1 MSGSGKA
8 AGRAATPAKEMTTP
22 HASPAVSLREYVEAE
37 IRAVRAEM
45 QAKLDAAER
54 LNVERYGRLC
64 DGQRAA
70 ERANEIALQA
80 ADKANTKSEENQR
93 HINLTQNEFRGTLSD
108 QAAQLMPRKEAEQGD
123 QQNAEKIAA
132 LTDRMN
138 RGEGRSS
145 GYAGLWALIVG
156 GIGVAAVIF
165 GVVWAVAHGGG
176 K

>member
-1 MSGSGKA
+1 
-8 AGRAATPAKEMTTP
+8 
-22 HASPAVSLREYVEAE
+22 VEAE

-64 DGQRAA
+64 DGQRAQ
-70 ERANEIALQA
+70 ERANAIALAA
-80 ADKANTKSEENQR
+80 ADKANSKSEENQR
-93 HINLTQNEFRGTLSD
+93 HINLTQNEFRGTLTD

-138 RGEGRSS
+138 RGEGKSS
-145 GYAGLWALIVG
+145 GYAGLWGFIVA
-156 GIGVAAVIF
+156 GIATAGIIF
-165 GVVWAVAHGGG
+165 GIIWTVTHGGG